1 MPAITTKAEAVSSEG
16 ESPQAS
22 EAFKQALL
30 VLEKK
35 VRNLVKRQS
44 KLDNYR
50 ERLDKGQ
57 TLNQDQQD
65 AVMKYE
71 EVINK
76 LEFARELLKT
86 FTTLNEDVEKDQR
99 KSVRREQQQREEL
112 ERQRLRVVLEVQIVL
127 DGLGEGALARVHFL
141 SGTNGAV
148 QLQSEDLSNL
158 DEIYRLINPEREDGT
173 SFGVL
178 MEKAS
183 RHLWD
188 LLEGKDKKVG
198 STTYKHLK
206 TVLDKIRDCGYF
218 ARVRAMENG
227 ITTEETMLGPAEELD
242 VQTNPEEV
250 SEVVDR
256 EVPLTTPEPE
266 PEPEAEP
273 ALPSAE
279 VAETEAID
287 EFDTSCQPCEVEHL
301 FATYLYANRAEIT
314 EFVNTRYLADN
325 ELVPKEPEETVSW
338 SSGPKPSP
346 ALQADMAT
354 PSSMPVVTE
363 TSLQD
368 TAMRRQKLHDL
379 MAQMQGTFNF
389 MQESMLEYD
398 SSLDSATIAARQ
410 MSPVDLLE
418 STSITPTIETR
429 GRQPDIPQQPA
440 NQPSLDPTTA
450 NDVYVAPQ
458 PHYQSAPSPKDVSQ
472 APHNIVQAPI
482 TLASDPVAT
491 QSHVFSPSAVK
502 PLGTG
507 GINVN
512 AAPFQSMQTPI
523 HSLHTQQVFTTAS
536 LSHTNDTDAIK
547 QPMQFAP
554 QQYQPSYSPQPSTAL
569 TPQPSLEQDSF
580 QTVGNNAVYQAQP
593 DGLGVSNQPMP
604 GLGFS
609 RAQIYY
615 NSRAPSRGV
624 NRGMRGATNGYRQTN
639 GFRGGRG
646 GTFNGAFD
654 GYHGGYPSA
663 SSTGYGQGTFGTRE
677 YGMNYHQRDGNFQQS
692 FKRGNGPAS
701 LRAPPRGGHG
711 GSPPIKNLLN
721 GGLPPPQGPMILP
734 VHNAK

>member
-1 MPAITTKAEAVSSEG
+1 MPAITTKAEAVTEG
-16 ESPQAS
+16 DSPQAS
-22 EAFKQALL
+22 EALKQALL

-35 VRNLVKRQS
+35 VRNLVKRQG

-50 ERLDKGQ
+50 ERIDKGH

-76 LEFARELLKT
+76 LEFARDLLKT
-86 FTTLNEDVEKDQR
+86 FTALNEEVEKEQR
-99 KSVRREQQQREEL
+99 KSVRREQQQREEW
-112 ERQRLRVVLEVQIVL
+112 ERQRLRIVLEVQIVL

-148 QLQSEDLSNL
+148 QLQSDDLSNL
-158 DEIYRLINPEREDGT
+158 DEIYRLINPEREEGT

-218 ARVRAMENG
+218 ARVRVMENG
-227 ITTEETMLGPAEELD
+227 IATDETMPVPAEELD
-242 VQTNPEEV
+242 VQTKPEEV
-250 SEVVDR
+250 SEAVDR
-256 EVPLTTPEPE
+256 EIPLTTPEP
-266 PEPEAEP
+266 EP

-287 EFDTSCQPCEVEHL
+287 EFDTSCQPCE
-301 FATYLYANRAEIT
+301 
-314 EFVNTRYLADN
+314 FVNTRYLADN
-325 ELVPKEPEETVSW
+325 ELAPKEAEETVPW

-346 ALQADMAT
+346 ALQADVAT
-354 PSSMPVVTE
+354 PSSIPVVTE
-363 TSLQD
+363 SSLQD

-410 MSPVDLLE
+410 MSPVNILE
-418 STSITPTIETR
+418 SSSITSTIDTR

-440 NQPSLDPTTA
+440 NQASLDSTTA
-450 NDVYVAPQ
+450 SDIYVAPQ
-458 PHYQSAPSPKDVSQ
+458 PHYQSAPSPKAVSQ
-472 APHNIVQAPI
+472 APHDIVQAPI
-482 TLASDPVAT
+482 PLASDPVPVAT
-491 QSHVFSPSAVK
+491 QSHVFSPSAAK
-502 PLGTG
+502 PLGSG

-523 HSLHTQQVFTTAS
+523 HSLHTQ
-536 LSHTNDTDAIK
+536 
-547 QPMQFAP
+547 
-554 QQYQPSYSPQPSTAL
+554 
-569 TPQPSLEQDSF
+569 QPSLEQDSF

-593 DGLGVSNQPMP
+593 DGLGVSNQPVP

-663 SSTGYGQGTFGTRE
+663 SSTGYGQGTFGARE
-677 YGMNYHQRDGNFQQS
+677 YGINYHQREGNFQQS
-692 FKRGNGPAS
+692 FKRGNGPAN

-711 GSPPIKNLLN
+711 GSPPIKNHFK
-721 GGLPPPQGPMILP
+721 GGLPPPQGSMTLP
-734 VHNAK
+734 AHNAK

>member
-1 MPAITTKAEAVSSEG
+1 
-16 ESPQAS
+16 
-22 EAFKQALL
+22 
-30 VLEKK
+30 
-35 VRNLVKRQS
+35 
-44 KLDNYR
+44 
-50 ERLDKGQ
+50 
-57 TLNQDQQD
+57 
-65 AVMKYE
+65 
-71 EVINK
+71 
-76 LEFARELLKT
+76 
-86 FTTLNEDVEKDQR
+86 
-99 KSVRREQQQREEL
+99 
-112 ERQRLRVVLEVQIVL
+112 
-127 DGLGEGALARVHFL
+127 
-141 SGTNGAV
+141 
-148 QLQSEDLSNL
+148 
-158 DEIYRLINPEREDGT
+158 
-173 SFGVL
+173 

-227 ITTEETMLGPAEELD
+227 ITTEETMPGPAEELD

-266 PEPEAEP
+266 PEAEP

-279 VAETEAID
+279 VETEAID
-287 EFDTSCQPCEVEHL
+287 EFDTSCQPCE
-301 FATYLYANRAEIT
+301 
-314 EFVNTRYLADN
+314 
-325 ELVPKEPEETVSW
+325 
-338 SSGPKPSP
+338 SP

-701 LRAPPRGGHG
+701 LRAPPRGG
-711 GSPPIKNLLN
+711 N
-721 GGLPPPQGPMILP
+721 
-734 VHNAK
+734 